1 MHSFH
6 FNNSVIQKKQNKSS
20 VFRIIP
26 RMIITEMEISALRSI
41 KKIITLI
48 FLILSI
54 EFKDR
59 IMKNV

>member
-59 IMKNV
+59 

>member
-6 FNNSVIQKKQNKSS
+6 LNNSVIQKKQNKSS

-59 IMKNV
+59 